1 MVKGVERMWSMLYMC
16 DVWYEV
22 VRGVKMNGVKI
33 KTVQKKSV

>member
-1 MVKGVERMWSMLYMC
+1 ML
-16 DVWYEV
+16 DVVYVWGKM